1 MVTLLNP
8 FRKND
13 APANLGAVIPL
24 QTVLQN
30 SEGTA
35 SGLGADEI
43 AGEGEEDN
51 EPLLPSDGLD
61 LERLKSEI
69 ARDLDSS
76 GVDSAYDRM
85 LIHDICCVFPNTCR
99 KIENNQQSHPRY
111 WYGTISMGAVHLM
124 RYGMAGR

>member
-13 APANLGAVIPL
+13 GPVKPEVVIPL
-24 QTVLQN
+24 QTVRYN
-30 SEGTA
+30 SEGSA
-35 SGLGADEI
+35 SGLGADETT
-43 AGEGEEDN
+43 GEGEEDN

-69 ARDLDSS
+69 ERDLVSS

-85 LIHDICCVFPNTCR
+85 SELSYLLRIADMR
-99 KIENNQQSHPRY
+99 REIESHQQSHPRY
-111 WYGTISMGAVHLM
+111 WHGTIPMGVVYSMRH
-124 RYGMAGR
+124 GMAGR